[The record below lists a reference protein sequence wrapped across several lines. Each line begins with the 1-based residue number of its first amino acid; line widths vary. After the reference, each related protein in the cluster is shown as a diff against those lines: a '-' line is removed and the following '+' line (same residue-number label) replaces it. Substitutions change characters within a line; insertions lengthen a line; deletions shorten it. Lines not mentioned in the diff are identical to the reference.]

1 MCNTNRKIHTRGT
14 NAYSANIKELYDM
27 LKIADSEKI
36 VHLFDHIYIYNAQK
50 ENCIVELTI
59 AMYNSKLSD
68 DYF

>member
-1 MCNTNRKIHTRGT
+1 
-14 NAYSANIKELYDM
+14 M
-27 LKIADSEKI
+27 LKIANSEKI